1 MLGKTTYTSTASQIL
16 KDLNMKILT
25 IVGARPQFI
34 KAAVVSRA
42 IKNCMQATGSTIQE
56 LIVHTGQHYD
66 QNMSDIFFD
75 EMQIP
80 KPHFQLAVGSG
91 SHAQQTGQMLIRLE
105 EAMLNEK
112 PDMVLIYGDTN
123 STLAGA
129 MAAAKL
135 HIPIAHVEAGL
146 RSFNHKMPEEI
157 NRILA
162 DRVSSLLL
170 CPTDE
175 AVKNLATEGIPCPRL
190 GTKVIKTGD
199 VMNDAALFYGKLATN
214 AWLKKHSLNPQK
226 YILATIH
233 RAESTDAPEKLQK
246 LLVTLDLISRKHHP
260 VVWPMH
266 PRTSNMIR
274 NNPELNKTLEQA
286 SFIAIDPIGY
296 LDMVCAEKN
305 ARLIVTDSGGV
316 QKEAFFHKIPCVTM
330 RTETEWVE
338 LVEAGWNK
346 IAGLEPENIIS
357 AVETMLALDTKKLP
371 YPDLYGSGKAGENI
385 VKELI
390 KWGKENDK

>member
-1 MLGKTTYTSTASQIL
+1 
-16 KDLNMKILT
+16 MKILT

-42 IKNCMQATGSTIQE
+42 IAEYNRNTGNVIQE
-56 LIVHTGQHYD
+56 KIAHTGQHYD

-80 KPHFQLAVGSG
+80 RPHYQLAVGSG
-91 SHAQQTGQMLIRLE
+91 SHAQQTGQMLIKLE
-105 EAMLNEK
+105 ETMLQEK

-129 MAAAKL
+129 LAAAKL
-135 HIPIAHVEAGL
+135 HIPVAHVEAGL

-162 DRVSSLLL
+162 DRVSTLLL

-175 AVKNLATEGIPCPRL
+175 AVKNLASEGIPCPQL
-190 GTKVIKTGD
+190 DAKVVKTGD
-199 VMNDAALFYGKLATN
+199 VMNDAALFYARQATTS
-214 AWLKKHSLNPQK
+214 WLEQNQLKPRQ

-233 RAESTDAPEKLQK
+233 RAESTDNPNNLKS
-246 LLVTLDLISRKHHP
+246 LLAALDSISRKHYP
-260 VVWPMH
+260 IVWPMH
-266 PRTSNMIR
+266 PRTRNLISSNS
-274 NNPELNKTLEQA
+274 ELSSILAGSALKT
-286 SFIAIDPIGY
+286 IDPIGY

-316 QKEAFFHKIPCVTM
+316 QKEAFFHKVLCVTM

-338 LVEAGWNK
+338 LVEAGWNM
-346 IAGLEPENIIS
+346 IAGLEPEKIVA
-357 AVETMLALDTKKLP
+357 AVEKMLKIDPQKLP
-371 YPDLYGSGKAGENI
+371 WPDLYGSGNAGQNI
-385 VKELI
+385 VNELVKWSKEQA
-390 KWGKENDK
+390 G